1 MPSDSSSLLDDE
13 FLARLRAYVRKRVRS
28 AVDADD
34 LVQTVVLRLLEARE
48 SSEIESAHAWVLS
61 TARTAITD
69 FHRARARAAESLAQE
84 VAASAPEDESEIT
97 QCLGALLGS
106 LDAEDRILLE
116 RVDVAHESQ
125 VELAQE
131 HSLTPTAMKSRVQR
145 ARTRL
150 REAVLAR
157 CKVERDAQ
165 GRPTGA
171 ASCKPGPGGDAC
183 NCC

>member
-1 MPSDSSSLLDDE
+1 
-13 FLARLRAYVRKRVRS
+13 
-28 AVDADD
+28 
-34 LVQTVVLRLLEARE
+34 
-48 SSEIESAHAWVLS
+48 
-61 TARTAITD
+61 
-69 FHRARARAAESLAQE
+69 
-84 VAASAPEDESEIT
+84 
-97 QCLGALLGS
+97 LLGS